1 MLKSLKTQIV
11 LTSSLCLAAG
21 VLAITLTNYFT
32 ARQHAYQGLAEQN
45 LALARS
51 HAKAIAEWVQ
61 AKQGLV
67 QAAVNDAEPSKSLLM
82 LRDAGQFVGTYFD
95 YVSAYA
101 PAAPGAGQAPA
112 RPGLEQALR
121 TGRPVVTSPY
131 VPPGG
136 GTPVVTFAAPV
147 GPEGAVTSV
156 GAADASVEAV
166 LANVASIRPTEGS
179 EAFLV
184 DAEGTVLAH
193 PQADRLLKPA
203 TGISADLTPDALRQ
217 AAAAGSAWV
226 PVHVGGQKYLLMV
239 VPVEGMPWMLAVL
252 LHEAQALAPITAVL
266 TVSIAASALVLLVTA
281 VLLGGFIAHKLA
293 RLGQLRDAM
302 REVASGGG
310 AADSEGD
317 LARRMDA
324 RGDDELADIAASF
337 NAFADRQAVVLAR
350 IHEASTCV
358 RLAAREIAA
367 GNLDLSHRT
376 EETVAGLTGMSA
388 SMQQLT
394 DAVQGNAASTHQAN
408 LLASQASEVAQRGG
422 EVVGRAVQTM
432 DEISAASRKIADII
446 GVIDSIAFQTNILA
460 LNAAVEA
467 ARAGEQGRGFAVVA
481 AEVRQLAQRSAQ
493 AAHEIRALISSS
505 VERVQDGAQLVHSTG
520 RTIEEIVGAV
530 SEVVSVMGRIHASTV
545 AQSDGIAAMGQS
557 VLRLEGLAQQNAALV
572 EQSAAS
578 AATLEDQSA
587 ALAGVMGR
595 SPVRA

>member
-61 AKQGLV
+61 SKQSLV

-95 YVSAYA
+95 YVNAYA
-101 PAAPGAGQAPA
+101 PAAPGAGQVPA
-112 RPGLEQALR
+112 RPGQEQALR
-121 TGRPVVTSPY
+121 TGRPVVTSPAM
-131 VPPGG
+131 PPGG
-136 GTPVVTFAAPV
+136 GTPVITFAAPV

-156 GAADASVEAV
+156 GAADAAMDAV
-166 LANVASIRPTEGS
+166 LANVASIRPTESS

-193 PQADRLLKPA
+193 PQAGRLLKPA
-203 TGISADLTPDALRQ
+203 TEISADLAPEALRQ
-217 AAAAGSAWV
+217 AAARSAWV
-226 PVHVGGQKYLLMV
+226 PVRVGGQKYLLMV

-266 TVSIAASALVLLVTA
+266 AVSIAASALVLLVTA
-281 VLLGGFIAHKLA
+281 VLLGGFIAHRLA

-302 REVASGGG
+302 REVASGAG

-376 EETVAGLTGMSA
+376 EETVAGLTGISA

-422 EVVGRAVQTM
+422 DVVGRAVQTM